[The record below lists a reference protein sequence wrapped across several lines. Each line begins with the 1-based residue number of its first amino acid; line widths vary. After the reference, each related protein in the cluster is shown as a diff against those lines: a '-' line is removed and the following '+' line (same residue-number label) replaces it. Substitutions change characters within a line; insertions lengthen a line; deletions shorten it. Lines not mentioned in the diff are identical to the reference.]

1 MLSLMGFPDT
11 LEHGGEPHPILRR
24 AAYAVGVLVVVAFV
38 AVSIVRSSEQRR
50 ARASFDRLLTLS
62 AAGQASVEQAQ
73 SQARDTAQYA
83 EPLLNSSI
91 TSAAVRNRL
100 YVEVSASAR
109 QAQSDIDA
117 QLQRLEADPTG
128 RSGRLRPARDATL
141 AYLSSWSALFAR
153 AAGASNSPV
162 DSQEDLDARQF
173 AARAALE
180 NAAPDPARAAKART
194 VFGTSAG

>member
-11 LEHGGEPHPILRR
+11 LEHGGEPHPTLRR

-38 AVSIVRSSEQRR
+38 AVSILRSVDQRK

-91 TSAAVRNRL
+91 TSEAVRNRL
-100 YVEVSASAR
+100 YVAVSASAR

-128 RSGRLRPARDATL
+128 RSGRLRAARDATL

-153 AAGASNSPV
+153 AAGASNTPV
-162 DSQEDLDARQF
+162 GSQGDLDARQF
-173 AARAALE
+173 A
-180 NAAPDPARAAKART
+180 
-194 VFGTSAG
+194 